1 MTIPDCGCGVG
12 DVIETKLS
20 DGTTLRASLD
30 TPEAA
35 ALGSELVLSGRWS
48 KVERKEDDER
58 EGTD

>member
-1 MTIPDCGCGVG
+1 M
-12 DVIETKLS
+12 IETKLS

-30 TPEAA
+30 THEAA